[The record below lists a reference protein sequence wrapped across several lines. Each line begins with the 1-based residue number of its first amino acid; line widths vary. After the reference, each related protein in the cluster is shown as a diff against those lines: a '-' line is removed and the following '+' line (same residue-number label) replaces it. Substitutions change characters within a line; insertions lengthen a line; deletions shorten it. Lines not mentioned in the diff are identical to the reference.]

1 MENKK
6 TDALIVVKQ
15 LPIIEE
21 QLKTLSTEIDDKV
34 STALKMVCTDDTVK
48 DVKKLRA
55 ELNKEFKELE
65 AQRKYVKEQVL
76 SPYQKFEE
84 VYKTYVSDKYKE
96 ADQELK
102 TKIDSVEDELKAKK
116 EGEIKDYFNEYAIS
130 QKLDWLDYSRSNIN
144 VTLTASV
151 KSLKEQAKEFV
162 DKVVDDLKLIDSQD
176 DKEEITV
183 EYYKDLNVSR
193 AITTVKER
201 KELLQKEYERKEV
214 IEQQKE
220 ADKEAIAKVEAISTP
235 VEEKVYSMTFK
246 VTGTIEQLKQ
256 VKKFLEDGGYRYE

>member
-55 ELNKEFKELE
+55 ELNKDFKELE
-65 AQRKYVKEQVL
+65 SQRKYVKEQVL

-144 VTLTASV
+144 VTLTASI

-176 DKEEITV
+176 EKEEITV

-201 KELLQKEYERKEV
+201 KELLQKEYERKEA

-246 VTGTIEQLKQ
+246 VTGTMEQLKEI
-256 VKKFLEDGGYRYE
+256 KRFLDNGGFKYE

>member
-55 ELNKEFKELE
+55 ELNKDFKELE
-65 AQRKYVKEQVL
+65 SQRKYVKEQVL

-144 VTLTASV
+144 VTLTASI

-176 DKEEITV
+176 EKEEITV

-201 KELLQKEYERKEV
+201 KELLQKEYERKEA

-220 ADKEAIAKVEAISTP
+220 AYIYIGIITVIH
-235 VEEKVYSMTFK
+235 VHYC
-246 VTGTIEQLKQ
+246 
-256 VKKFLEDGGYRYE
+256 

>member
-55 ELNKEFKELE
+55 ELNKDFKELE

-102 TKIDSVEDELKAKK
+102 TKIDSVENELKAKK

-144 VTLTASV
+144 VTLTASI

-176 DKEEITV
+176 EKEEITV

-201 KELLQKEYERKEV
+201 KELLQKEYERKEA

-246 VTGTIEQLKQ
+246 VTGTIVQLKQ

>member
-55 ELNKEFKELE
+55 ELNKDFKELE

-246 VTGTIEQLKQ
+246 VTGTIEQLKE

>member
-55 ELNKEFKELE
+55 ELNKDFKELE
-65 AQRKYVKEQVL
+65 SQRKYVKEQVL

-144 VTLTASV
+144 VTLTASI

-176 DKEEITV
+176 EKEEITV

-201 KELLQKEYERKEV
+201 KELLQKEYERKEA

-246 VTGTIEQLKQ
+246 VTGTIVQLKQ

>member
-34 STALKMVCTDDTVK
+34 STALKMVCTDDIVK

-55 ELNKEFKELE
+55 ELNKDFKELE

-116 EGEIKDYFNEYAIS
+116 EGEIKDYFNEYAIK

-201 KELLQKEYERKEV
+201 KELLQKEYERKEA

-220 ADKEAIAKVEAISTP
+220 ADKEAIAKVEAISIP

-246 VTGTIEQLKQ
+246 VTGTIVQLKQ
-256 VKKFLEDGGYRYE
+256 VKKFLEDGGFRYE

>member
-55 ELNKEFKELE
+55 ELNKDFKELE
-65 AQRKYVKEQVL
+65 SQRKYVKEQVL

-214 IEQQKE
+214 IEKQKKS
-220 ADKEAIAKVEAISTP
+220 DKEAIAKVEAISTP

-246 VTGTIEQLKQ
+246 VTGTIVQLKEI
-256 VKKFLEDGGYRYE
+256 KRFLDNGGYKYE

>member
-6 TDALIVVKQ
+6 SEALIVVKQ

-55 ELNKEFKELE
+55 ELNKDFKDLE

-116 EGEIKDYFNEYAIS
+116 EDEIKDYFNEYALS
-130 QKLDWLDYSRSNIN
+130 QKLDWLDYSRSDINI
-144 VTLTASV
+144 TLTASI
-151 KSLKEQAKEFV
+151 KSLKEQAKEFI

-201 KELLQKEYERKEV
+201 KDLLQKEYERKEA
-214 IEQQKE
+214 IEKQKE
-220 ADKEAIAKVEAISTP
+220 ADKEVVSKVEAISTP
-235 VEEKVYSMTFK
+235 VEEKRYTMAFR
-246 VTGTIEQLKQ
+246 VTGTMEQLKQ
-256 VKKFLEDGGYRYE
+256 IKQFLDNGGYDYE

>member
-256 VKKFLEDGGYRYE
+256 VKKFLEDGGYKYE

>member
-55 ELNKEFKELE
+55 ELNKDFKELE

-256 VKKFLEDGGYRYE
+256 VKKFLEDGGYKYE